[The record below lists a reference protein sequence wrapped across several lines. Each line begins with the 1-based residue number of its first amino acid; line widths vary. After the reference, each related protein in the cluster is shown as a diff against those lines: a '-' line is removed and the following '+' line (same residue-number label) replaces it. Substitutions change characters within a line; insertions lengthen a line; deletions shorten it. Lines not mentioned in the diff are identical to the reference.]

1 MQITFDQIRRERC
14 HSLVLT
20 GDFNCRSSQWWDED
34 TEYPEG
40 IALDELIEI
49 NNLYQLINEPINI
62 RGESMSC
69 IDLIITDQPNIFIE
83 SGVHPSLDSHCQHQ
97 LIFGKLNISSP
108 TPPPYERVIWDY
120 SKAETG
126 KIRDIINSLDWN
138 LLFFDRGSKEMTEVF
153 TIVLYSILSSHIP
166 NKTIKCNDKDPP
178 WIAKELKS
186 TIRRKHRVC

>member
-49 NNLYQLINEPINI
+49 NNLYQLIDEPINI

-83 SGVHPSLDSHCQHQ
+83 SGVHPSLDRSLTVLTGTCYF
-97 LIFGKLNISSP
+97 LI
-108 TPPPYERVIWDY
+108 
-120 SKAETG
+120 A
-126 KIRDIINSLDWN
+126 
-138 LLFFDRGSKEMTEVF
+138 
-153 TIVLYSILSSHIP
+153 
-166 NKTIKCNDKDPP
+166 DP
-178 WIAKELKS
+178 K
-186 TIRRKHRVC
+186 R